1 MKNISYS
8 EAVDILSDCAA
19 VIINGVVTYPDFND
33 DDVSFSWE
41 EDGYDFEINF
51 FESQNEIV
59 SVSGSSIFFADEDGD
74 EVQVTI
80 LCEKNLD

>member
-19 VIINGVVTYPDFND
+19 VIIDGVVTYPYFND
-33 DDVSFSWE
+33 DGVSFSWE
-41 EDGYDFEINF
+41 DEGYDFEVNF
-51 FESQNEIV
+51 FESQNETV
-59 SVSGSSIFFADEDGD
+59 VVCGSSIFLTDKDGD
-74 EVQVTI
+74 DVQITI